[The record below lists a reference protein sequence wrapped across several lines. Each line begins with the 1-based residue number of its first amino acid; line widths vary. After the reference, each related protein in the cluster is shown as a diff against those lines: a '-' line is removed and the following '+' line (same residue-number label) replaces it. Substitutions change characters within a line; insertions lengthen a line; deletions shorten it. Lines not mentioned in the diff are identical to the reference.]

1 MRHHVAHANNA
12 LKKPVM
18 IVKIPIIR
26 FILCVERLRTWKWG
40 GGGGCLL
47 VSLLDL
53 SKDARMQV
61 RLSRWEGAVYEG
73 VWTKGRMHGLWQL
86 RVGLPDLV
94 PIVKLAVNHWQFL
107 NYCLTTSICE
117 SVWWTVEQAEF
128 GNEPKVV
135 MCRKREMNSPSLLIY
150 LCGYIKPIH

>member
-1 MRHHVAHANNA
+1 MPTMHSRSQ
-12 LKKPVM
+12 LWLW
-18 IVKIPIIR
+18 R
-26 FILCVERLRTWKWG
+26 SRSSGLSCVWRGCGLESG

-53 SKDARMQV
+53 SKDARMQG

-73 VWTKGRMHGLWQL
+73 VWTKGRTHGLWQL

-94 PIVKLAVNHWQFL
+94 PIVKLAVNH
-107 NYCLTTSICE
+107 YCLTTSICE

-150 LCGYIKPIH
+150 LISLVYQVHLHIPYKAGSI

>member
-1 MRHHVAHANNA
+1 MIKLSIVEQPPPSIVHETPCSPCQQCAQEASYDCEDPDHQVYLVCGEAAD
-12 LKKPVM
+12 LKV
-18 IVKIPIIR
+18 
-26 FILCVERLRTWKWG
+26 G

-73 VWTKGRMHGLWQL
+73 VWIKGRTHGLWQL

-94 PIVKLAVNHWQFL
+94 PIFKLAVNH
-107 NYCLTTSICE
+107 
-117 SVWWTVEQAEF
+117 
-128 GNEPKVV
+128 
-135 MCRKREMNSPSLLIY
+135 
-150 LCGYIKPIH
+150 